1 MMNSLHNSEIQIP
14 AFRYLQGKGI
24 VPTALADPI
33 SPLVPE
39 SLRVSVVFT
48 DFTETQRA
56 LDRAVE
62 LAIDLRAETRIIVP
76 HVVPY
81 PLALECPV
89 VPLEFLC
96 SQLQSLA
103 AAAGADPYIHVY
115 LCRDKVELLLKLL
128 PERSIVVIGARKR
141 WLWPVEAER
150 LARRLDKKGFAV
162 VLV

>member
-1 MMNSLHNSEIQIP
+1 MTNSLHNSEIHIHG
-14 AFRYLQGKGI
+14 FRYLHGKGI
-24 VPTALADPI
+24 VPTGLTDPTE
-33 SPLVPE
+33 PLVPE
-39 SLRVSVVFT
+39 RLRVSVVYT
-48 DFTETQRA
+48 DFTATQRA

-62 LAIDLRAETRIIVP
+62 LAVDLRAETRIIVP

-81 PLALECPV
+81 PLSLECPV

-96 SQLQSLA
+96 GHLQSLA

-141 WLWPVEAER
+141 W
-150 LARRLDKKGFAV
+150 
-162 VLV
+162 